1 MRQDANWQRDR
12 NENRAQLLGAG
23 VFLKGAAIIF
33 FLAGVMGVLSL
44 ESEKVLIGI
53 LLLVVFPPI
62 ILWALSVVARGIAH
76 IEENTRPA
84 PPTTWPNAR
93 QNRPSANEDED
104 SDRPGPDRD

>member
-1 MRQDANWQRDR
+1 MKQDTNWQRDR

-23 VFLKGAAIIF
+23 VFLKGAAIVF
-33 FLAGVMGVLSL
+33 FLAGVVCVLGFESSGVLM
-44 ESEKVLIGI
+44 GI
-53 LLLVVFPPI
+53 LLLVVFPTI

-93 QNRPSANEDED
+93 QNRPSADEDED
-104 SDRPGPDRD
+104 SDRPGPDKE